1 MADWT
6 NKLAGPRMQVDQ
18 QFHDRVMNSRFSNQ
32 EWGLI
37 MTAVEWRIRDPDDP
51 ETARLEADT
60 SKIEEI
66 IPEIDRIQEQM
77 GASASPMGGGQSGGF
92 GGGIRDFLDTLL
104 GNGASGSDAE
114 RLADAE
120 ALVQDYARQLQQYLE
135 NHERWDEIRE
145 AAAAQHSASDS

>member
-51 ETARLEADT
+51 EAARLEADT

-77 GASASPMGGGQSGGF
+77 GASGSPMGGGKSGGF

-104 GNGASGSDAE
+104 GNGASVSDAE

-120 ALVQDYARQLQQYLE
+120 TLVQDYARQLQQYLE
-135 NHERWDEIRE
+135 NNERWDEIRE
-145 AAAAQHSASDS
+145 AAAAQHSTSDS